1 LQFSKLSSDFIASFS
16 FGLHVPLSF
25 LLKILNVKTIFF
37 LLISYSVLSPIHAQK
52 FGMGLQFFGPTVIG
66 SAYFDYELNKNLRLE
81 LGGGL
86 VGAYGGL
93 KLYTNTL
100 NSKQNFR
107 IYSGAHFSGF
117 SLPDLFG
124 SGGWNTMY
132 GIHIPF
138 GIQWRNTSGFSF
150 AAELGP
156 LVAWNSNYIANNSSY
171 KTAAPALRFGYY
183 FKSR

>member
-1 LQFSKLSSDFIASFS
+1 
-16 FGLHVPLSF
+16 
-25 LLKILNVKTIFF
+25 
-37 LLISYSVLSPIHAQK
+37 
-52 FGMGLQFFGPTVIG
+52 MGLQFFGPTVIG
-66 SAYFDYELNKNLRLE
+66 SAYFDFQLNKNLRLE

-100 NSKQNFR
+100 NSKLNFR
-107 IYSGAHFSGF
+107 VYSGAQLSSF
-117 SLPDLFG
+117 SLPNLFG
-124 SGGWNTMY
+124 SGGWDAMY
-132 GIHIPF
+132 GIHIPL
-138 GIQWRNTSGFSF
+138 GIQWRKTSGFSF

-156 LVAWNSNYIANNSSY
+156 LIALNSSY